1 MPSELYINKE
11 EYKQTNASSQ
21 VMNSLFSFMVSM
33 GINIGLEDLQKQAFT
48 TKASDGFFAKNFG
61 ILKNFAYLNKQQP
74 NEVFK
79 QITNLYPGLS
89 NEFQWP
95 DKQNLFSVFGDGD
108 WKKGTEIMKNFNKLF
123 KEHLKR
129 ESKEKTVTDGV
140 KQVTKGVKQATD
152 GVKQATDGVKQA
164 ADAVNQAN
172 KVNNSVKRALFMY
185 KTYSFLNFVSSASS
199 AESAIDL
206 GYNLVKGIVLDP
218 LQERGR
224 RVEEKEN
231 KYAFRMSKY
240 KESAQYVYQDSEQNQ
255 MYRKYQQQ
263 KIQEYYSQAV
273 SQTAIDRIE
282 NPYIIY
288 RMM

>member
-79 QITNLYPGLS
+79 QLGDIYKQ
-89 NEFQWP
+89 NEFKWP
-95 DKQNLFSVFGDGD
+95 EKQNLFSVFGDENWNDGV
-108 WKKGTEIMKNFNKLF
+108 KSMKGYNKLF

-129 ESKEKTVTDGV
+129 ESKEKTVTNGV
-140 KQVTKGVKQATD
+140 KQATNGVKQATD
-152 GVKQATDGVKQA
+152 
-164 ADAVNQAN
+164 AVTQAN

-240 KESAQYVYQDSEQNQ
+240 KESAQYIYQDSEQNQ

>member
-74 NEVFK
+74 NDVFK
-79 QITNLYPGLS
+79 QIPDLY
-89 NEFQWP
+89 NKFDWP
-95 DKQNLFSVFGDGD
+95 KKQNLFSVFGDKD
-108 WKKGTEIMKNFNKLF
+108 WNEGVKSIKGYNKLF

-129 ESKEKTVTDGV
+129 ESKEKTAKDGV
-140 KQVTKGVKQATD
+140 KHV
-152 GVKQATDGVKQA
+152 TDGVKQA
-164 ADAVNQAN
+164 ADGVKQATDAVEQANKVN

-185 KTYSFLNFVSSASS
+185 KTYSFLNFVSSARS
-199 AESAIDL
+199 AESAIEL

-240 KESAQYVYQDSEQNQ
+240 KESAQYIYQDSEQNQ

>member
-11 EYKQTNASSQ
+11 QYKQENASSQ

-33 GINIGLEDLQKQAFT
+33 GINIALEDLQKQAFT
-48 TKASDGFFAKNFG
+48 TEASDGFFAKNFG

-79 QITNLYPGLS
+79 QLGDIYKNNKL
-89 NEFQWP
+89 QWP
-95 DKQNLFSVFGDGD
+95 KKQNLFSVFGDKNWNDGV
-108 WKKGTEIMKNFNKLF
+108 ESMKEYNKLF

-140 KQVTKGVKQATD
+140 KQVT
-152 GVKQATDGVKQA
+152 
-164 ADAVNQAN
+164 DAVEQAN

-199 AESAIDL
+199 AESAINL

-240 KESAQYVYQDSEQNQ
+240 KESAQYIYQDSEQNQ

>member
-74 NEVFK
+74 NDVFK
-79 QITNLYPGLS
+79 QIPDLY
-89 NEFQWP
+89 NEFKWT
-95 DKQNLFSVFGDGD
+95 KEQNLFSVFGDRD

-140 KQVTKGVKQATD
+140 KQVTK

>member
-33 GINIGLEDLQKQAFT
+33 GINIALEDLQKQAFT

-74 NEVFK
+74 NDVFK
-79 QITNLYPGLS
+79 QITDLHPDLS
-89 NEFQWP
+89 KEFLGNEFQWP
-95 DKQNLFSVFGDGD
+95 KKQNLFSVFGDEN
-108 WKKGTEIMKNFNKLF
+108 WNKGTEGMKKFNKLF

-129 ESKEKTVTDGV
+129 EKTVTDGV
-140 KQVTKGVKQATD
+140 KQVTNGVKQATD
-152 GVKQATDGVKQA
+152 GVKQVT
-164 ADAVNQAN
+164 DAVKQAN

-199 AESAIDL
+199 VESAIDL

-240 KESAQYVYQDSEQNQ
+240 KESAQYIYQDSEQNQ

>member
-1 MPSELYINKE
+1 
-11 EYKQTNASSQ
+11 
-21 VMNSLFSFMVSM
+21 
-33 GINIGLEDLQKQAFT
+33 
-48 TKASDGFFAKNFG
+48 
-61 ILKNFAYLNKQQP
+61 
-74 NEVFK
+74 
-79 QITNLYPGLS
+79 
-89 NEFQWP
+89 
-95 DKQNLFSVFGDGD
+95 LFSVFGDGD

-218 LQERGR
+218 L
-224 RVEEKEN
+224 
-231 KYAFRMSKY
+231 
-240 KESAQYVYQDSEQNQ
+240 
-255 MYRKYQQQ
+255 
-263 KIQEYYSQAV
+263 
-273 SQTAIDRIE
+273 
-282 NPYIIY
+282 
-288 RMM
+288 

>member
-33 GINIGLEDLQKQAFT
+33 GINIALEDLQKQAFT

-74 NEVFK
+74 NDVFK
-79 QITNLYPGLS
+79 QIPDLYNKFTWKG
-89 NEFQWP
+89 
-95 DKQNLFSVFGDGD
+95 KQNLFSVFGDEN
-108 WKKGTEIMKNFNKLF
+108 WNTGTENMKEFNKLF

-140 KQVTKGVKQATD
+140 KQVTNGVKQATD
-152 GVKQATDGVKQA
+152 GVKQSKKKAITNGVKQATDGVEQ
-164 ADAVNQAN
+164 
-172 KVNNSVKRALFMY
+172 VNNSVKRALFMY

-240 KESAQYVYQDSEQNQ
+240 KESAQYIYQDSEQNQ